1 MKTKDCEECGGRGWV
16 TTRFGYP
23 YYDSESHQ
31 CPHCHGTGKE
41 ESESLEEV
49 VEQTIRIRSLEE
61 ELRKLKEFRAA
72 LDAALPI
79 KEPTND

>member
-1 MKTKDCEECGGRGWV
+1 MKTKDCEECRG
-16 TTRFGYP
+16 TGQTRKSYP
-23 YYDSESHQ
+23 SKWGV
-31 CPHCHGTGKE
+31 CIRRCHKCNGTGKE
-41 ESESLEEV
+41 ESESLEEL
-49 VEQTIRIRSLEE
+49 VEQTSRIRSLEE